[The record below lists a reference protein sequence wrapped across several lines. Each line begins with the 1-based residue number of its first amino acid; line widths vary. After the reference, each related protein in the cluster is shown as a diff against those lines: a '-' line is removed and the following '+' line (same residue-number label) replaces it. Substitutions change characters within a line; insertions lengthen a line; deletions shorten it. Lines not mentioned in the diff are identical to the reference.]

1 MQQFLLL
8 CFTLSL
14 SLSRQNVR
22 VLENSNKYNPRT
34 SQLKYQLE
42 QSGIFLNQDHM
53 LILQS
58 LTLYIIYYEL
68 IIITIKET
76 LLYIILNK
84 YIAICKF

>member
-1 MQQFLLL
+1 MQPFLLL
-8 CFTLSL
+8 CFTL

-34 SQLKYQLE
+34 SSQLKYQLE